1 MISQR
6 EVDPAELEREED
18 CDEEPAIRMNIS
30 ITIVEEAD
38 CCKDYVGTT
47 TRIVVKKNCYEFN
60 ADKTTTSGYS
70 MVEDDAKVK
79 QGLLESLPGVPE
91 FATVS
96 EETDSMLVRPIGLAS
111 SQGTFQPPTLCQ
123 DCVLE
128 VASQSLSFRNMT
140 PTSLLA
146 RWGRGIIGGEKTTRS
161 TAGIKWSPKPEVTGL
176 QAEPRCSQHTGGTD

>member
-1 MISQR
+1 
-6 EVDPAELEREED
+6 
-18 CDEEPAIRMNIS
+18 
-30 ITIVEEAD
+30 
-38 CCKDYVGTT
+38 
-47 TRIVVKKNCYEFN
+47 
-60 ADKTTTSGYS
+60 

-96 EETDSMLVRPIGLAS
+96 EETDSMFMRAIGLAS

-161 TAGIKWSPKPEVTGL
+161 TAGIK
-176 QAEPRCSQHTGGTD
+176 